1 MFTVTNPSD
10 TPVRVRLQPIDVDRL
25 LVLASGEAEGE
36 GDQQNTAAAAAAVD
50 EIGDILDELNT
61 NVRHVACVTLFI
73 TLLFVIFRSC
83 EWGGK
88 S

>member
-25 LVLASGEAEGE
+25 VVLASGEAEGE
-36 GDQQNTAAAAAAVD
+36 GDQQNTAAAVD

-61 NVRHVACVTLFI
+61 NVRHVALRYLVYH
-73 TLLFVIFRSC
+73 VIFC
-83 EWGGK
+83 YFP
-88 S
+88 